1 MLRKCKICTSK
12 YDYCH
17 SCALTKNPIKN
28 AGYCSEDCYQI
39 SVVLQRYGSHQ
50 ATAKQIIEALK
61 QYNIKNKTLQPGIQ
75 AYYDKVFNASIK
87 EVVPEEDVEVVI
99 KNDKDMTISE
109 NE

>member
-1 MLRKCKICTSK
+1 MLRKCKICTSR

-28 AGYCSEDCYQI
+28 AGYCGEDCYQI

-50 ATAKQIIEALK
+50 ATAKQTIEALK

-75 AYYDKVFNASIK
+75 ACYDKVLGAIK
-87 EVVPEEDVEVVI
+87 EEVVPNEDVEVVI
-99 KNDKDMTISE
+99 KDDKDMTIS
-109 NE
+109 